1 MQARLKQEGWSL
13 IMGALFVLDFMSF
26 PAAPHNW
33 WLAIVGVVGLVAL
46 VVIIG
51 KYFRDK
57 RKAELVFFNWAVLMS
72 ASSLAFGDGR
82 HSLLLKSLI
91 IIGGLIYIANYL
103 WQLDA
108 KPKGD
113 SSAK

>member
-1 MQARLKQEGWSL
+1 
-13 IMGALFVLDFMSF
+13 MGALFVLDFMLF
-26 PAAPHNW
+26 PAAAHNW
-33 WLAIVGVVGLVAL
+33 WFAILGIIGIVAL

-51 KYFRDK
+51 KYFRD
-57 RKAELVFFNWAVLMS
+57 RQKAELVFFNWAVLMS

-82 HSLLLKSLI
+82 HSLLLKAI
-91 IIGGLIYIANYL
+91 IIVGGLIYIGNYL

-108 KPKGD
+108 KLKGD